1 MTSASLAKTRL
12 SSALA
17 HDRAVQAA
25 SAALERQRLAAVQA
39 RAHEVTRPSRHRK
52 LARDWGSGNNIVGM
66 DARQLRDQARHLER
80 DLDIADNALNV
91 LVQNTV
97 GSGIDVLAAPRLPG
111 QPINRELAQ
120 QIDDLWDAWWDAPEV
135 TGMHDFGASQQLEA
149 RTWFR
154 DGECY
159 YQDLIGPVA
168 GLVHG
173 TAVPYSFEM
182 LEPDMIPLD
191 LTDPARNILQG
202 VEKNAWGRPVAYH
215 VYKQHPGDGYGL
227 ALETKRVS
235 ADVLHGIR
243 NVKRLHQ
250 VRGLSVFASAM
261 SRFEDV
267 KDYEESERIAAKV
280 AASMCAYIK
289 KGNPDR
295 YGEGG
300 TALAGEMVVPQAG
313 DRELRFVPGI
323 VFDDLLQG
331 EEIGTVDT
339 NRPNPNAATW
349 RMDQLRAAAGGIGV
363 SYSSLTLNYDGSYS
377 AQRQELVEK
386 WGGYL
391 MLAERYIAQST
402 RKKRLRFIEAAVLA
416 GLLRMPRGWQLRHL
430 AASTYVRPVMP
441 WIDPLK
447 EAYGRGE
454 AEDRGWTSPQ
464 QNTLLYGNNPNE
476 VERERADWRARQTE
490 LGLDALAAPAA
501 PTAQRDAI
509 RAASITAML
518 RD

>member
-1 MTSASLAKTRL
+1 VSASLAKTRL
-12 SSALA
+12 TQALA
-17 HDRAVQAA
+17 SDRAVAT
-25 SAALERQRLAAVQA
+25 LAAVEDRRAAAVVRA

-52 LARDWGSGNNIVGM
+52 LARDWGSGNSIVSM

-80 DLDIADNALNV
+80 DLDVADNALNV
-91 LVQNTV
+91 LVQNIV

-111 QPINRELAQ
+111 QPINRALAEQ
-120 QIDDLWDAWWDAPEV
+120 VDDLWDSWWDAPEV
-135 TGMHDFGASQQLEA
+135 TGMHDYGACQQLLA
-149 RTWFR
+149 RTWMR
-154 DGECY
+154 DGESY
-159 YQDLIGPVA
+159 YQDLIGPVP

-173 TAVPYSFEM
+173 TAVPYSIEM
-182 LEPDMIPLD
+182 IEPDLIPLE
-191 LTDPARNILQG
+191 LTDPGRNILQG

-215 VYKQHPGDGYGL
+215 VYKQHPGDAYG
-227 ALETKRVS
+227 ATLETKRVS
-235 ADVLHGIR
+235 ADILHGIR

-295 YGEGG
+295 YGENAGG
-300 TALAGEMVVPQAG
+300 VAGQMVVPDVPA

-323 VFDDLLQG
+323 VFDDLMAG
-331 EEIGTVDT
+331 EDIGMIDS
-339 NRPNPNAATW
+339 NRPNPNAANW

-363 SYSSLTLNYDGSYS
+363 SYSSLTLNYDGTYS

-391 MLAERYIAQST
+391 MLAERFIALAV
-402 RKKRLRFIEAAVLA
+402 RKQRMRFIEAAVLS
-416 GLLRMPRGWQLRHL
+416 GKLRMPRGWQLRNL

-464 QNTLLYGNNPNE
+464 QNTLLYGNNPND
-476 VERERADWRARQTE
+476 VERERADWAARRAE
-490 LGLDALAAPAA
+490 LDDAPPAA
-501 PTAQRDAI
+501 VAAQAERSAI

>member
-1 MTSASLAKTRL
+1 MTATATASIAKSRLTSAIAI
-12 SSALA
+12 
-17 HDRAVQAA
+17 DRAAREAQAVV
-25 SAALERQRLAAVQA
+25 ERAKVQA

-52 LARDWGSGNNIVGM
+52 LARDWGSANSIVGM

-111 QPINRELAQ
+111 QPINRALAEQ
-120 QIDDLWDAWWDAPEV
+120 VDDLWDGWWDAPEV
-135 TGMHDFGASQQLEA
+135 TGMHDYGACQQLLC
-149 RTWFR
+149 RTWMR
-154 DGECY
+154 DGESY
-159 YQDLIGPVA
+159 YQDLIGTVP

-173 TAVPYSFEM
+173 TQVPYSIEM
-182 LEPDMIPLD
+182 IEPDLIPLD
-191 LTDPARNILQG
+191 MIDPARNILQG
-202 VEKNAWGRPVAYH
+202 VEKNAWGRAVAYH
-215 VYKQHPGDGYGL
+215 VYKTHPGDAWGA

-243 NVKRLHQ
+243 NTKRLHQ

-295 YGEGG
+295 YGENPGG
-300 TALAGEMVVPQAG
+300 VSTQIVLPHQGER
-313 DRELRFVPGI
+313 DLRFTAGMI
-323 VFDDLLQG
+323 FDDLLTG

-339 NRPNPNAATW
+339 NRPNPNAANW

-363 SYSSLTLNYDGSYS
+363 SYSSLTRNYDGTYS
-377 AQRQELVEK
+377 AQRQELVEQ

-391 MLAERYIAQST
+391 MLAERFIALAV
-402 RKKRLRFIEAAVLA
+402 RKHRLRFIEAAVLA
-416 GLLRMPRGWQLRHL
+416 GKLRLPRGWQLRHL

-464 QNTLLYGNNPNE
+464 QNTLLYGNNPND
-476 VERERADWRARQTE
+476 VERERADWAARRTE
-490 LGLDALAAPAA
+490 LGDAPQPAPA
-501 PTAQRDAI
+501 TAQADRSAI
-509 RAASITAML
+509 RAASITAAL